1 VTKLRDVI
9 GGTDVFLADA
19 EVVVA
24 GYTGRDP
31 EAVQAHIAELAHHG
45 VPAPD
50 SVPAFYPV
58 GIELLATAPGPI
70 DVAGD
75 RTSGEA
81 EPVIVRLPGGELY
94 VTIGSDHTDRE
105 LERTSIPLAKRACP
119 KVMSTA
125 LWPLAAVEE
134 GWDDLVL
141 ASDVGPAAVDYQ
153 RGTLAGLRRPREIL
167 AMIDDAGLA
176 DAGRTLVVFLG
187 TVPLIGGDFSFA
199 PRFRA
204 RLIDERRGRELA
216 REYDARVSANGART
230 SAEGGP
236 P

>member
-1 VTKLRDVI
+1 MTTVRRPPVPLRDVVS
-9 GGTDVFLADA
+9 GTEVPLEDPQ
-19 EVVVA
+19 VVVA

-31 EAVQAHIAELAHHG
+31 AAVQRHIAELAHHG
-45 VPAPD
+45 VPAPET
-50 SVPAFYPV
+50 VPAFYPV

-70 DVAGD
+70 DVAGG

-105 LERTSIPLAKRACP
+105 LEKTSIPLAKAACP
-119 KVMSTA
+119 KVMSTS
-125 LWPLAAVEE
+125 LWPLAAVED

-141 ASDVGPAAVDYQ
+141 ASDVGPAGTEYQ

-167 AMIDDAGLA
+167 AMIDVAGLA
-176 DAGRTLVVFLG
+176 DAGRALVVFLG

-204 RLIDERRGRELA
+204 RLFDERTGRELVC
-216 REYDARVSANGART
+216 EYEVSR
-230 SAEGGP
+230 P
-236 P
+236 